1 MEKRIIRALT
11 VGKRPATI
19 RGAAKKEKV
28 CGTTARRM
36 LKRKGIKTFKKVK
49 RFLITRQNAARRKTH
64 CGRFR
69 KEYRKAD
76 LKNMMWVDESY
87 VVVGEYL
94 NHQNERCYG
103 KTFDLIP
110 DSKKFRL
117 AAKSPLKGMIFVPVW
132 PEGKSDLVIL
142 PSGFRITLETYIE
155 NCLKPL
161 IDSLPTNLDKKKI
174 IF

>member
-1 MEKRIIRALT
+1 
-11 VGKRPATI
+11 
-19 RGAAKKEKV
+19 
-28 CGTTARRM
+28 
-36 LKRKGIKTFKKVK
+36 
-49 RFLITRQNAARRKTH
+49 
-64 CGRFR
+64 
-69 KEYRKAD
+69 
-76 LKNMMWVDESY
+76 MMWVDESY

-110 DSKKFRL
+110 DSKKFHL
-117 AAKSPLKGMIFVPVW
+117 AAKSPLKAMIFVAVW

-142 PSGFRITLETYIE
+142 LSGFRITLETYIE

-174 IF
+174 IFYQDLAPAHRAKKTQAFLKEIFPRFVRLRKLPKLA